1 MGSGAPNGDGD
12 NLSRANL
19 VGDPAVPGG
28 STISEWFNTKAFA
41 EPTNSDGNSPR
52 NMLRG
57 PEFVNVDA
65 ALIKS
70 FALPFGPFREK
81 QKLDFRFEA
90 FNLFNHP
97 NLGQPNNNIGAG
109 ALFGTI
115 TSAAKPRDLQAALK
129 FVF

>member
-19 VGDPAVPGG
+19 VGDPAVTGG

-41 EPTNSDGNSPR
+41 EPTNSNGNSAR

-57 PEFVNVDA
+57 PKFVNVDA

-70 FALPFGPFREK
+70 FALPFRAVPRK
-81 QKLDFRFEA
+81 AEA
-90 FNLFNHP
+90 GFPLR
-97 NLGQPNNNIGAG
+97 GI
-109 ALFGTI
+109 
-115 TSAAKPRDLQAALK
+115 
-129 FVF
+129 